1 MVRSKLPAPFFCPVK
16 HPTPQLAVM
25 ASKAAAGKPAAAA
38 VPAATAKTGVKAAA
52 TASAV
57 DDFSDFHKTHDTLV
71 GLGLGCGWCV
81 WVGLWTRC

>member
-1 MVRSKLPAPFFCPVK
+1 
-16 HPTPQLAVM
+16 M

-52 TASAV
+52 MAFAV